1 MYAHDDDKSGA
12 EKALWSLAR
21 QNQTDL
27 GSDDQDPGI
36 YLTDTNGAVGDQ
48 GGGDEAAMRTVL
60 RAFADEFSE
69 QMEPLIEP
77 MSGAIRTLENAA
89 ESCRARAVLGNLRD
103 LQHQVS
109 TLIEKVEAQQA
120 YVLIFGPLK
129 SGKSTFMNAM
139 CGSYISE
146 VTALPAY
153 PCLVNVSHSDRE
165 TFSITRYDGRTEDLE
180 DRDLLRRRIEADHVA
195 LIERIREVE
204 ASGESF
210 DPIGHMSEAI
220 RKIDVKLPA
229 GQLGSSGAVLVD
241 TPGLYTKMKF
251 GYDRMTRDF
260 RNSAAC
266 AIFIVKTDNL
276 FLEQVFDEFGEL
288 LQLFSRVFL
297 VVNLDHS
304 KRDLQP
310 DGSLAPSLEREDPE
324 RIVQTFKD
332 LSMSAPLAEAAD
344 AGRLHIYPVDLL
356 RSASRRIRGQS
367 DHEEATPGA
376 KSFEDLAGDL
386 GAYLNSNEYLREFLA
401 DSVRRAHGLLE
412 ELGEVTNHESVQD
425 LADQQ
430 RMLRGELESARQKR
444 KALQRVAKI
453 DWNHQLS
460 ELANEITAQ
469 LGQETRRLHET
480 ATMTLSGAIESW
492 FETDDSLDQ
501 LSTQRVQGVLDGARD
516 TLGRVAREQISR
528 LSADGARWLTDASVR
543 EDLRTAGLDLP
554 ALLASAV
561 RAGGQNAGL
570 TEVESALACENIPVR
585 KTLWDWLL
593 LRSVNKV
600 RRKVMGDGGEPI
612 DPDTKAKRLGDA
624 GRDAMR
630 RLVVD
635 QLESLLS
642 EGANDLPRRVVAGAV
657 QDLSKA
663 VARESKALTGQ
674 VEQQIQQTEA
684 LLAQAQKILGA
695 TDELRDAVNNASSQ
709 LESLDESYAWQADEA
724 QDDEQDDERQ
734 AQSQQ
739 EAETIELE
747 P

>member
-1 MYAHDDDKSGA
+1 
-12 EKALWSLAR
+12 
-21 QNQTDL
+21 
-27 GSDDQDPGI
+27 
-36 YLTDTNGAVGDQ
+36 
-48 GGGDEAAMRTVL
+48 
-60 RAFADEFSE
+60 
-69 QMEPLIEP
+69 
-77 MSGAIRTLENAA
+77 
-89 ESCRARAVLGNLRD
+89 
-103 LQHQVS
+103 
-109 TLIEKVEAQQA
+109 
-120 YVLIFGPLK
+120 
-129 SGKSTFMNAM
+129 
-139 CGSYISE
+139 
-146 VTALPAY
+146 
-153 PCLVNVSHSDRE
+153 
-165 TFSITRYDGRTEDLE
+165 
-180 DRDLLRRRIEADHVA
+180 
-195 LIERIREVE
+195 
-204 ASGESF
+204 
-210 DPIGHMSEAI
+210 
-220 RKIDVKLPA
+220 
-229 GQLGSSGAVLVD
+229 
-241 TPGLYTKMKF
+241 
-251 GYDRMTRDF
+251 
-260 RNSAAC
+260 
-266 AIFIVKTDNL
+266 
-276 FLEQVFDEFGEL
+276 
-288 LQLFSRVFL
+288 
-297 VVNLDHS
+297 
-304 KRDLQP
+304 
-310 DGSLAPSLEREDPE
+310 
-324 RIVQTFKD
+324 
-332 LSMSAPLAEAAD
+332 
-344 AGRLHIYPVDLL
+344 VDLL